1 MKKFKKI
8 YIEITN
14 RCNLNCSFCS
24 INKKEKKELNLAE
37 FEHILKN
44 IDAYTDYIYLHVK
57 GEPLIHTN
65 FYEILKLCKKYN
77 KQVNITTNG
86 SLLKYRIDD
95 IINSNVVRQ
104 INISLQSLKTDNYLI
119 DILNSVNKLLYNTNI
134 QIVLRFWA
142 LENNSFTKLEE
153 EIINNIITYFDL
165 NRDIKNNI
173 INEFNIKLLDR
184 LYLNKE
190 EKFIWPDLENDYYEE
205 KGTCY
210 GTRTHLGILSDGTI
224 IPCCLDSNGIINL
237 GNIFN
242 SSFDDIINSDKLKNI
257 VTSFQNNKACEE
269 LCKHCSFKEKFK
281 KESN

>member
-24 INKKEKKELNLAE
+24 INKKEKKEMNLKE
-37 FEHILKN
+37 FEHVLKN
-44 IDAYTDYIYLHVK
+44 IDKYTDYIYLHVK
-57 GEPLIHTN
+57 GEPLLHTN
-65 FYEILKLCKKYN
+65 FYEILNLCKKYN

-86 SLLKYRIDD
+86 SLLKYKVDD

-104 INISLQSLKTDNYLI
+104 INISLQSLITDNYLV
-119 DILNSVNKLLYNTNI
+119 DILDSVKKMLSDTNI
-134 QIVLRFWA
+134 QLVLRFWA

-153 EIINNIITYFDL
+153 EIIYKIINYFNLKEDV
-165 NRDIKNNI
+165 RNNI
-173 INEFNIKLLDR
+173 INEDNIKLLDR

-190 EKFIWPDLENDYYEE
+190 EKFIWPDLKNNYYEE

-210 GTRTHLGILSDGTI
+210 GTRTHLGILSDGTV
-224 IPCCLDSNGIINL
+224 IPCCLDSDGIVNL

-242 SSFDDIINSDKLKNI
+242 DSFNDIINSDKFKNI
-257 VTSFQNNKACEE
+257 VTSFQNNKVCEE

-281 KESN
+281 KES

>member
-24 INKKEKKELNLAE
+24 INKKEKKEMNLEE
-37 FEHILKN
+37 FEHVLKN
-44 IDAYTDYIYLHVK
+44 IDKYTDYIYLHVK
-57 GEPLIHTN
+57 GEPLLHTN

-86 SLLKYRIDD
+86 SLLKYKTND
-95 IINSNVVRQ
+95 IIKLNVVRQ
-104 INISLQSLKTDNYLI
+104 INISLQSLTSDNYLI
-119 DILNSVNKLLYNTNI
+119 DILDSVKKLLDNTNI

-153 EIINNIITYFDL
+153 EIINKIITYFNL
-165 NRDIKNNI
+165 NKDIKNNI
-173 INEFNIKLLDR
+173 VNEYNIKLLDR

-190 EKFIWPDLENDYYEE
+190 ENFIWPDLENNYYEE

-210 GTRTHLGILSDGTI
+210 GTRTHLGILSDGTV
-224 IPCCLDSNGIINL
+224 IPCCLDSDGIVNL

-242 SSFDDIINSDKLKNI
+242 DSFGDIINSDKFKNI

-281 KESN
+281 KES

>member
-14 RCNLNCSFCS
+14 RCNLNCGFCS
-24 INKKEKKELNLAE
+24 INKKEKKEMTLEE
-37 FEHILKN
+37 FEHVLKG
-44 IDAYTDYIYLHVK
+44 IDAYSDYIYLHVK
-57 GEPLIHTN
+57 GEPLLHVS
-65 FYEILKLCKKYN
+65 FYEILNLCKKYN

-86 SLLKYRIDD
+86 SLLKYKVDD
-95 IINSNVVRQ
+95 IIKSNVVRQ
-104 INISLQSLKTDNYLI
+104 INISLQSLTTDNYLN
-119 DILNSVNKLLYNTNI
+119 DILDSVKKLLDNTNI

-142 LENNSFTKLEE
+142 LENNKFTKLER
-153 EIINNIITYFDL
+153 EIINQIVDYFNL
-165 NRDIKNNI
+165 NRNINNNI
-173 INEFNIKLLDR
+173 INESNVKLLNR

-190 EKFIWPDLENDYYEE
+190 EKFVWPDLENDYYEE

-210 GTRTHLGILSDGTI
+210 GTRTHLGILSDGTV
-224 IPCCLDSNGIINL
+224 IPCCLDSDGIVNL

-242 SSFDDIINSDKLKNI
+242 DSFEDIINSNKFKNI

-281 KESN
+281 KES

>member
-24 INKKEKKELNLAE
+24 VNKKEKKEMNLEE
-37 FEHILKN
+37 FEHVLKN
-44 IDAYTDYIYLHVK
+44 IDEYTDYIYLHVK
-57 GEPLIHTN
+57 GEPLLHTN
-65 FYEILKLCKKYN
+65 FFEILKLCKKY
-77 KQVNITTNG
+77 KKKVNITTNG
-86 SLLKYRIDD
+86 SLLQYKTND

-104 INISLQSLKTDNYLI
+104 INISLQSLTTDNYLI
-119 DILNSVNKLLYNTNI
+119 DILDSVKKLLDNTNV

-142 LENNSFTKLEE
+142 LENNSFTQLEK
-153 EIINNIITYFDL
+153 EIINKIITYFNL
-165 NRDIKNNI
+165 NKDIKNNI
-173 INEFNIKLLDR
+173 INESNVRLLDK

-210 GTRTHLGILSDGTI
+210 GTRTHLGILSDGTV
-224 IPCCLDSNGIINL
+224 IPCCLDSDGIVNL

-242 SSFDDIINSDKLKNI
+242 DSFDDIVNSNKFKNI

-269 LCKHCSFKEKFK
+269 LCKHCSFKNKFK
-281 KESN
+281 KES